1 MCSAADNKLVE
12 LKAFME
18 SCKVKAHP
26 ESNLISILHKAQELY
41 GFLSKEVMDS
51 VAEQMNI
58 PTAHIWGVATFY
70 HYFNLKP
77 KGKHTVSICLGTA
90 CYVKGADQILDAI
103 REELKIDVGQTSE
116 DDLFTLQ
123 EARCLGTCGL
133 APVVMIDEKIYGN
146 LTPKK
151 TIEILQGY
159 KKAEGKADVVLG
171 PRCSVITTEH
181 Q

>member
-1 MCSAADNKLVE
+1 MCSANNGKQLALR
-12 LKAFME
+12 AFMDN
-18 SCKVKAHP
+18 CKEKAHP

-41 GFLSKEVMDS
+41 GYLSKEVMDD
-51 VAEQMNI
+51 VATRMNI

-103 REELKIDVGQTSE
+103 REELMIDVGQTSE

-159 KKAEGKADVVLG
+159 KKAAGKYD
-171 PRCSVITTEH
+171 
-181 Q
+181 